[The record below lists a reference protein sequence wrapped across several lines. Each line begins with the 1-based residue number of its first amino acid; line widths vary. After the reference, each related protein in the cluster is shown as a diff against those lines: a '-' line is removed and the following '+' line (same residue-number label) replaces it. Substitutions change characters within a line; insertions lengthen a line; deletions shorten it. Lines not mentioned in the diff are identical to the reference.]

1 MISLSGLHIA
11 QAIKIPNIC
20 GLHHSVLSQHHPGN
34 SCWTARSPFQG
45 RCVPGQTPCCR
56 CRLQPLVRVYLVVW
70 QHEQDDALP
79 CDEILELLNTTA
91 LSPLFSFPPIFFT
104 KHLQWFCTY
113 WGDFSTS
120 EPDSDPAELR
130 GKRPFWGRMLAVV
143 IPCSACS
150 NGECRVCSV
159 KLPNLIL
166 WHAHCYLYQPN
177 DLRIK

>member
-1 MISLSGLHIA
+1 MEATSSIDAVHWFTALRAERVMISLSGLHIA

-45 RCVPGQTPCCR
+45 RCVPGQTLCCR

-104 KHLQWFCTY
+104 KHLQWFV
-113 WGDFSTS
+113 
-120 EPDSDPAELR
+120 
-130 GKRPFWGRMLAVV
+130 KRRLQHIRAWFW
-143 IPCSACS
+143 S
-150 NGECRVCSV
+150 CRT
-159 KLPNLIL
+159 P
-166 WHAHCYLYQPN
+166 
-177 DLRIK
+177 R